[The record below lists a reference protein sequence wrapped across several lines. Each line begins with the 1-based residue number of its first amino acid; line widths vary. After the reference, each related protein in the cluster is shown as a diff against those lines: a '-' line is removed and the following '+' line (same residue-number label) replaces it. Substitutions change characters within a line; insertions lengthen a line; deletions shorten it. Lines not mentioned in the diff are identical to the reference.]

1 MVLSTTV
8 GDILLARAMKEV
20 GDLGLLRRTKGLA
33 AVIKAAMLNGDMLAA
48 LFFFAVGFFTLLVS
62 LSWAD
67 LSLVV
72 PATASLTF
80 VTNAIAAKLFL
91 GENVDRRRWVAN
103 VLVCAGVALLA
114 KELDQPKILI
124 NPDAGSSPLRFSSH
138 PSSS

>member
-1 MVLSTTV
+1 VTLVYTWSTIVIMVLSTTV
-8 GDILLARAMKEV
+8 GDTLLARAMKQV
-20 GDLGLLRRTKGLA
+20 GDLSELRRTRGILA
-33 AVIKAAMLNGDMLAA
+33 VVKAAMLNLDMLAA

-91 GENVDRRRWVAN
+91 RENVDGRRWAAN
-103 VLVCAGVALLA
+103 ILVCIGVALLA
-114 KELDQPKILI
+114 
-124 NPDAGSSPLRFSSH
+124 S
-138 PSSS
+138 

>member
-8 GDILLARAMKEV
+8 GDILLARAMKQV
-20 GDLGLLRRTKGLA
+20 GDLGLLRRTRGLA
-33 AVIKAAMLNGDMLAA
+33 AVIKAALLNADMMAA

-91 GENVDRRRWVAN
+91 RENVDGRRWLAN
-103 VLVCAGVALLA
+103 ILVCVGVALLA
-114 KELDQPKILI
+114 K
-124 NPDAGSSPLRFSSH
+124 
-138 PSSS
+138 

>member
-1 MVLSTTV
+1 VRGIYTWSTIVVMVLSTTV

-20 GDLGLLRRTKGLA
+20 GDRGLLRRTRGLA
-33 AVIKAAMLNGDMLAA
+33 AVVKAAMLNADMLAA

-91 GENVDRRRWVAN
+91 GENVDRRRWIAN
-103 VLVCAGVALLA
+103 ILVCAGVALLA
-114 KELDQPKILI
+114 K
-124 NPDAGSSPLRFSSH
+124 
-138 PSSS
+138 

>member
-1 MVLSTTV
+1 MRTVYTWSTIAIMVLSTTV
-8 GDILLARAMKEV
+8 GDILLARAMKQV
-20 GDLGLLRRTKGLA
+20 GDLGLLRRTKGLL
-33 AVIKAAMLNGDMLAA
+33 AVIKAAMLNADMLAA
-48 LFFFAVGFFTLLVS
+48 LFFFTVGFFTLLIS

-103 VLVCAGVALLA
+103 ILVCAGVALLA
-114 KELDQPKILI
+114 K
-124 NPDAGSSPLRFSSH
+124 
-138 PSSS
+138 

>member
-1 MVLSTTV
+1 MTLVYTWSTIVLMVLSTTV
-8 GDILLARAMKEV
+8 GDILLARAMKQV
-20 GDLGLLRRTKGLA
+20 GDLGELRRGRGLG
-33 AVIKAAMLNGDMLAA
+33 AVVIAAMTNANMLAA

-91 GENVDRRRWVAN
+91 GENVDARRWVAN
-103 VLVCAGVALLA
+103 ILVCIGVALLA
-114 KELDQPKILI
+114 
-124 NPDAGSSPLRFSSH
+124 S
-138 PSSS
+138 

>member
-1 MVLSTTV
+1 VRTLYTWSTIVIMVLSTTV
-8 GDILLARAMKEV
+8 GDILLARAMKQV

-33 AVIKAAMLNGDMLAA
+33 AAVRAAMLNPNMLAA
-48 LFFFAVGFFTLLVS
+48 LFFFAVGFFTLLIS

-91 GENVDRRRWVAN
+91 GENVDRRRWAAN
-103 VLVCAGVALLA
+103 ILVCLGVALLA
-114 KELDQPKILI
+114 K
-124 NPDAGSSPLRFSSH
+124 
-138 PSSS
+138 

>member
-1 MVLSTTV
+1 VRTVYTWSTIVVMVLSTTV
-8 GDILLARAMKEV
+8 GDILLARAMKQV
-20 GDLGLLRRTKGLA
+20 GDLGLLRPTKELV
-33 AVIKAAMLNGDMLAA
+33 AVVRAAMLNSNMLAA
-48 LFFFAVGFFTLLVS
+48 LFFFAVGFFTLLIS

-103 VLVCAGVALLA
+103 ILVCLGVALLA
-114 KELDQPKILI
+114 K
-124 NPDAGSSPLRFSSH
+124 
-138 PSSS
+138 

>member
-1 MVLSTTV
+1 MKTVYTWSTIVVMVLSTTV
-8 GDILLARAMKEV
+8 GDILLARAMKQV
-20 GDLGLLRRTKGLA
+20 GDLGLLRRTKGLL
-33 AVIKAAMLNGDMLAA
+33 AVVKAAMLNADMLAA
-48 LFFFAVGFFTLLVS
+48 LFFFAVGFFTLLIS

-103 VLVCAGVALLA
+103 LLVCLGVALLA
-114 KELDQPKILI
+114 K
-124 NPDAGSSPLRFSSH
+124 
-138 PSSS
+138 

>member
-1 MVLSTTV
+1 VRAVYTWSTIVVMVLSTTV
-8 GDILLARAMKEV
+8 GDILLARAMKQV
-20 GDLGLLRRTKGLA
+20 GDLVLLRRTKGLA
-33 AVIKAAMLNGDMLAA
+33 AAVRAAMLNPNMLAA
-48 LFFFAVGFFTLLVS
+48 LFFFAVGFFTLLIS

-103 VLVCAGVALLA
+103 ILVCLGVALLA
-114 KELDQPKILI
+114 K
-124 NPDAGSSPLRFSSH
+124 
-138 PSSS
+138 

>member
-1 MVLSTTV
+1 LKLVYTWSTIVIMVLSTTV
-8 GDILLARAMKEV
+8 GDILLARAMKQV
-20 GDLGLLRRTKGLA
+20 GDLGLLRRTKGVP

-91 GENVDRRRWVAN
+91 RENVDGRRWLAN
-103 VLVCAGVALLA
+103 ILVCVGVALLA
-114 KELDQPKILI
+114 K
-124 NPDAGSSPLRFSSH
+124 
-138 PSSS
+138 

>member
-8 GDILLARAMKEV
+8 GDILLARAMKQV

-33 AVIKAAMLNGDMLAA
+33 AAVRAAMLNPNMLAA
-48 LFFFAVGFFTLLVS
+48 LFFFAVGFFTLLIS

-91 GENVDRRRWVAN
+91 GENVDRRRWAAN
-103 VLVCAGVALLA
+103 ILVCLGVALLA
-114 KELDQPKILI
+114 K
-124 NPDAGSSPLRFSSH
+124 
-138 PSSS
+138 

>member
-1 MVLSTTV
+1 MTLIYTWSTIVIMVLSTTV
-8 GDILLARAMKEV
+8 GDILLARAMKQV
-20 GDLGLLRRTKGLA
+20 GDLSELRRGRGLG
-33 AVIKAAMLNGDMLAA
+33 AVVIAAMTNANMLAA

-91 GENVDRRRWVAN
+91 GENVDARRWVAN
-103 VLVCAGVALLA
+103 ILVCIGVALLA
-114 KELDQPKILI
+114 
-124 NPDAGSSPLRFSSH
+124 S
-138 PSSS
+138 

>member
-1 MVLSTTV
+1 VTLVYTWSTIVIMVLSTTV
-8 GDILLARAMKEV
+8 GDILLARAMKQV
-20 GDLGLLRRTKGLA
+20 GDLGELRRVRGLL
-33 AVIKAAMLNGDMLAA
+33 AVVKTAMLNVDMLAA

-91 GENVDRRRWVAN
+91 HENVDARRWVAN
-103 VLVCAGVALLA
+103 ILVCIGVALLA
-114 KELDQPKILI
+114 
-124 NPDAGSSPLRFSSH
+124 S
-138 PSSS
+138 

>member
-1 MVLSTTV
+1 VTPIYTWSTIVIMVLSTTV
-8 GDILLARAMKEV
+8 GDILLARAMKQV
-20 GDLGLLRRTKGLA
+20 GDLSELRRGRGLG
-33 AVIKAAMLNGDMLAA
+33 AVVIAAMTNANMLAA

-91 GENVDRRRWVAN
+91 GENVDARRWVAN
-103 VLVCAGVALLA
+103 ILVCIGVALLA
-114 KELDQPKILI
+114 
-124 NPDAGSSPLRFSSH
+124 S
-138 PSSS
+138 

>member
-1 MVLSTTV
+1 MRLLYTWSTIVIMVLSTTV
-8 GDILLARAMKEV
+8 GDILLARAMKQV
-20 GDLGLLRRTKGLA
+20 GDLGLLRRTKGVR
-33 AVIKAAMLNGDMLAA
+33 AVIKAAMLNGNMLAA

-91 GENVDRRRWVAN
+91 HENVDGRRWLAN
-103 VLVCAGVALLA
+103 ILVCLGVALLA
-114 KELDQPKILI
+114 K
-124 NPDAGSSPLRFSSH
+124 
-138 PSSS
+138 

>member
-1 MVLSTTV
+1 MRGIYTWSTIVVMVLSTTV

-20 GDLGLLRRTKGLA
+20 GDLGLLRRTRGLA
-33 AVIKAAMLNGDMLAA
+33 AVVKAAMLNADMLAA

-91 GENVDRRRWVAN
+91 GENVDRRRWIAN
-103 VLVCAGVALLA
+103 ILVCAGVALLA
-114 KELDQPKILI
+114 K
-124 NPDAGSSPLRFSSH
+124 
-138 PSSS
+138 

>member
-1 MVLSTTV
+1 VKLVYTWSTIVIMVLSTTV
-8 GDILLARAMKEV
+8 GDILLARAMQQV
-20 GDLGLLRRTKGLA
+20 GDLGLLRRTKGLG
-33 AVIKAAMLNGDMLAA
+33 AVVKAAILNGDMLAA

-91 GENVDRRRWVAN
+91 GENVDRRRWMAN
-103 VLVCAGVALLA
+103 ILVCLGVALLA
-114 KELDQPKILI
+114 K
-124 NPDAGSSPLRFSSH
+124 
-138 PSSS
+138 

>member
-1 MVLSTTV
+1 VTLVYTWSTIVIMVLSTTV
-8 GDILLARAMKEV
+8 GDILLARAMKQV
-20 GDLGLLRRTKGLA
+20 GDLGELRRVRGIP
-33 AVIKAAMLNGDMLAA
+33 AVVKTAMLNVHMLAA

-91 GENVDRRRWVAN
+91 HENVDARRWVAN
-103 VLVCAGVALLA
+103 VLVCIGVALLA
-114 KELDQPKILI
+114 
-124 NPDAGSSPLRFSSH
+124 S
-138 PSSS
+138 

>member
-8 GDILLARAMKEV
+8 GDILLARAMKQV
-20 GDLGLLRRTKGLA
+20 GDLGLLRRTKGLG
-33 AVIKAAMLNGDMLAA
+33 AVIKAAMLNADMLAA
-48 LFFFAVGFFTLLVS
+48 LSFFTVGFFTLLIS

-103 VLVCAGVALLA
+103 ILVCLGVALLA
-114 KELDQPKILI
+114 K
-124 NPDAGSSPLRFSSH
+124 
-138 PSSS
+138 

>member
-1 MVLSTTV
+1 VTLVYTWSTIVIMVLATTV
-8 GDILLARAMKEV
+8 GDILLARAMKQV
-20 GDLGLLRRTKGLA
+20 GDLGELRRTRGIP
-33 AVIKAAMLNGDMLAA
+33 AVVKAAMLNLDMLAA

-91 GENVDRRRWVAN
+91 RENVDTRRWVAN
-103 VLVCAGVALLA
+103 ILVCIGVALLA
-114 KELDQPKILI
+114 
-124 NPDAGSSPLRFSSH
+124 S
-138 PSSS
+138 

>member
-1 MVLSTTV
+1 LKTVYTWSTIVVMVLSTTV
-8 GDILLARAMKEV
+8 GDILLARAMKQV

-33 AVIKAAMLNGDMLAA
+33 AMVKAAMLNADMLAA
-48 LFFFAVGFFTLLVS
+48 LFFFAVGFFTLLIS

-103 VLVCAGVALLA
+103 MLVCAGVALLA
-114 KELDQPKILI
+114 K
-124 NPDAGSSPLRFSSH
+124 
-138 PSSS
+138 

>member
-1 MVLSTTV
+1 MTLIYTWSTIVIMVLSTTV
-8 GDILLARAMKEV
+8 GDILLARAMKQV
-20 GDLGLLRRTKGLA
+20 GDLGALRRSSGIL
-33 AVIKAAMLNGDMLAA
+33 AVIKAAMLNIDMLAA

-91 GENVDRRRWVAN
+91 GENVDARRWVAN
-103 VLVCAGVALLA
+103 ILVCIGVALLA
-114 KELDQPKILI
+114 
-124 NPDAGSSPLRFSSH
+124 S
-138 PSSS
+138 

>member
-1 MVLSTTV
+1 VTLVYTWSTIVIMVLSTTV
-8 GDILLARAMKEV
+8 GDILLARAMKQV
-20 GDLGLLRRTKGLA
+20 GDLGELRRTKGVLA
-33 AVIKAAMLNGDMLAA
+33 VVKAAMLNADMLAA

-91 GENVDRRRWVAN
+91 LENVDARRWVAN
-103 VLVCAGVALLA
+103 ILVCIGVALLA
-114 KELDQPKILI
+114 
-124 NPDAGSSPLRFSSH
+124 S
-138 PSSS
+138 

>member
-8 GDILLARAMKEV
+8 GDILLARAMKQV
-20 GDLGLLRRTKGLA
+20 GDLGELRRTKGVLA
-33 AVIKAAMLNGDMLAA
+33 VVKAAMLNADMLAA

-91 GENVDRRRWVAN
+91 RENVDARRWVAN
-103 VLVCAGVALLA
+103 ILVCIGVALLA
-114 KELDQPKILI
+114 
-124 NPDAGSSPLRFSSH
+124 S
-138 PSSS
+138 

>member
-1 MVLSTTV
+1 MTLIYTWSTIVIMVLSTTV
-8 GDILLARAMKEV
+8 GDILLARAMKQV
-20 GDLGLLRRTKGLA
+20 GDLGALRRSSGILA
-33 AVIKAAMLNGDMLAA
+33 VVKAAMLNIDMLAA

-91 GENVDRRRWVAN
+91 GENVDARRWVAN
-103 VLVCAGVALLA
+103 ILVCIGVALLA
-114 KELDQPKILI
+114 
-124 NPDAGSSPLRFSSH
+124 S
-138 PSSS
+138 

>member
-1 MVLSTTV
+1 MTLVYTWSTIVIMVLSTTV
-8 GDILLARAMKEV
+8 GDILLARAMKQV
-20 GDLGLLRRTKGLA
+20 GDLGELRRVRGLFA
-33 AVIKAAMLNGDMLAA
+33 MVKTAMLNVDMLAA

-91 GENVDRRRWVAN
+91 RENVDARRWAAN
-103 VLVCAGVALLA
+103 ILVCIGVALLA
-114 KELDQPKILI
+114 
-124 NPDAGSSPLRFSSH
+124 S
-138 PSSS
+138 

>member
-1 MVLSTTV
+1 VRTLYTWSTIVIMVLSTTV
-8 GDILLARAMKEV
+8 GDILLARAMKQV

-33 AVIKAAMLNGDMLAA
+33 AAVRAAMLNPNMLAA
-48 LFFFAVGFFTLLVS
+48 LFFFAVGFFTLLIS

-103 VLVCAGVALLA
+103 ILVCLGVALLA
-114 KELDQPKILI
+114 K
-124 NPDAGSSPLRFSSH
+124 
-138 PSSS
+138 

>member
-1 MVLSTTV
+1 VRLLYTWSTIVIMVLSTTV
-8 GDILLARAMKEV
+8 GDILLARAMKQV
-20 GDLGLLRRTKGLA
+20 GDLGLLRRTKGAL
-33 AVIKAAMLNGDMLAA
+33 AVIKAAMLNGNMLAA

-91 GENVDRRRWVAN
+91 HENVDGRRWLAN
-103 VLVCAGVALLA
+103 ILVCLGVALLA
-114 KELDQPKILI
+114 K
-124 NPDAGSSPLRFSSH
+124 
-138 PSSS
+138 

>member
-1 MVLSTTV
+1 VTLVYTWSTIVIMVLSTTV
-8 GDILLARAMKEV
+8 GDILLARAMKQV
-20 GDLGLLRRTKGLA
+20 GDLGELRRTSGLA
-33 AVIKAAMLNGDMLAA
+33 AMVKAAMLNLDMLAA

-91 GENVDRRRWVAN
+91 GENVDARRWVAN
-103 VLVCAGVALLA
+103 ILVCIGVALLA
-114 KELDQPKILI
+114 
-124 NPDAGSSPLRFSSH
+124 S
-138 PSSS
+138 